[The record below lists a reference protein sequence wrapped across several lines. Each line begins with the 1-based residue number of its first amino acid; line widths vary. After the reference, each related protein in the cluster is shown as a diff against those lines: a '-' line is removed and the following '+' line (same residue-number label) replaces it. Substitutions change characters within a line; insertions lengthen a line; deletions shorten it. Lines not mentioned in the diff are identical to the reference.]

1 MNKTLI
7 LTRILLKNGSDSIKS
22 GNKRKFNRSTLIFII
37 ILASCIPLISGII
50 SLVSTLFDTLKSINQ
65 QGVIIAISLP
75 VVVIIIFF
83 FGIAYIINTFYFST
97 DIENLLPLPLKSTEI
112 LGAKFATVLVYEY
125 ITEAV
130 ILIPVFS
137 VYGIKNSET
146 LIFYVYS
153 IITFLIL
160 PVIPLVAASI
170 IDMIIMRFT
179 NLAKN
184 KDAFRILG
192 GIFAMSIAI
201 FINIFAQRFVTDI
214 TNQAKLMELLNQG
227 NNSLISVTSS
237 FFPSTRTAV
246 YSLVNSNTIN
256 GLYQILIFAAIT
268 VLAYL
273 LFIALGKQLY
283 FEGVVG
289 VSETSSKRKSLTN
302 KELGKSTKMNAIV
315 YSYAVKELKLL
326 IRTPVYFLNCILMN
340 FLWPVF
346 LMIPMFAQP
355 KSKGNFDS
363 IILYLQSTDI
373 VVIIIA
379 ALALGIFITAS
390 NIITSTAISREGKNL
405 FFIKYIPVDYR
416 KQIMGKA
423 MSGAAMGFIGMLM
436 VAPIAVIF
444 LKIRAYVVVISIM
457 ISILGI
463 LFSAFFGILLDI
475 TMPKLNW
482 DTEQKAVK
490 QNFNGVISIFG
501 SLALSGALVFLSIKL
516 PFSSTVLCVMIILI
530 FGLVDWILY
539 KVLMNYGVKRLEE
552 IDC

>member
-7 LTRILLKNGSDSIKS
+7 LTRILLKNGSGSIKS
-22 GNKRKFNRSTLIFII
+22 GNKRKFNRSTLIIII
-37 ILASCIPLISGII
+37 ILVSCIPLISGII
-50 SLVSTLFDTLKSINQ
+50 KLVSILFDTLKSINQ

-146 LIFYVYS
+146 LIFYLYS
-153 IITFLIL
+153 IIIFLIL
-160 PVIPLVAASI
+160 PIIPLVAASI

-273 LFIALGKQLY
+273 IFIALGKQLY

-302 KELGKSTKMNAIV
+302 KELGKITKMNTIV

-346 LMIPMFAQP
+346 LLIPMFAQP

-363 IILYLQSTDI
+363 IIPYVQSTDI

-423 MSGAAMGFIGMLM
+423 MSGATMGFVGMLM

-444 LKIRAYVVVISIM
+444 LKIRAYVVVISIL

-475 TMPKLNW
+475 MMPKLNW

-490 QNFNGVISIFG
+490 QNFNGFISIFG

-516 PFSSTVLCVMIILI
+516 PFSSTLLCAMIILI
-530 FGLVDWILY
+530 FALLDWILY